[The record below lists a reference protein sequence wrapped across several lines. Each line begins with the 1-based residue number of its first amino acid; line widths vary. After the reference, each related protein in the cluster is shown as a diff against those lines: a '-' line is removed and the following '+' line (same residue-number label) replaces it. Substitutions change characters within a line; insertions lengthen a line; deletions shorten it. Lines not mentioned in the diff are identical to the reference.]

1 MAVNKSATA
10 VFATVGGIVLLF
22 AYRASTEAA
31 PPVALPAASAPR
43 SAAASVTPT
52 PTPTPS
58 STPTLSASPTPTP
71 SPTTAPSTTPTPAR
85 RAPSPSP
92 TPKPTPKPTPSRPP
106 SPTPK
111 PRPTPA
117 APPPP
122 PTGLKAGTYTGA
134 VENTP
139 YGPVQVQV
147 SIAGGKVAAATA
159 IAHPNSPGTSQAIN
173 AYAVPRLQGE
183 SVGTT
188 DGRIAMVSGATYTS
202 DGYVGSLQSAIDQ
215 AKP

>member
-52 PTPTPS
+52 PTPTPTPS

-71 SPTTAPSTTPTPAR
+71 A
-85 RAPSPSP
+85 
-92 TPKPTPKPTPSRPP
+92 RPP

-111 PRPTPA
+111 PHQTPA